1 MVFGANV
8 VWRYPQEREQFALC
22 EGLLL
27 NEGYVVLVENTRK
40 VHVLTDVF
48 YEPLCY
54 NDGPVLS
61 TFKYVGVDQLPY
73 AASQWSQY
81 ISTETGSFKYSI
93 YPLIYSLTVSTVM
106 CIFLT
111 VIVFT
116 NHTQNPSWLLR
127 AESALASTNLGILF
141 VRAIVFLDKQ
151 HDLGYSSGEKLL
163 ESLQS
168 DNVFSTID
176 FIVVLM
182 AQFAQVQVIIR
193 LFSRVKE
200 KRVSFIIGGFL
211 SICAQVIWGVS
222 TFSKFDIDTDSDFSI
237 LPAFTYLLRI
247 ALAMMYCGLIII
259 YGFGRRSFIF
269 QKDIMLLTILTFLVI
284 NLQFAFFITDI
295 SNVWV
300 SELSEIFNTTIYVSV
315 TVIPWEWINR
325 VHALERYQQT
335 EGILGRPVYEEE
347 YKDIARYEITDDNE
361 NMAPRDNATSTTT
374 NNHNNNNNNNNN
386 NQNNGGDGQLGWKY
400 NTHSDETRHNTAN
413 NTPAIGEKAAFRIG
427 SRIKHTLENT
437 GNTLMYFTDQVIAYG
452 LAVPR
457 SVSVNSSTKRVE
469 ARKKRPI
476 ITQGRKE
483 VFVYS
488 KKEVVCDSDNDEQTS
503 TTTRSM
509 DDADELGNFYQ
520 YESNETTAH
529 DPGEGSSRD
538 IDTHSST

>member
-335 EGILGRPVYEEE
+335 E
-347 YKDIARYEITDDNE
+347 
-361 NMAPRDNATSTTT
+361 
-374 NNHNNNNNNNNN
+374 
-386 NQNNGGDGQLGWKY
+386 
-400 NTHSDETRHNTAN
+400 
-413 NTPAIGEKAAFRIG
+413 AAFRIG